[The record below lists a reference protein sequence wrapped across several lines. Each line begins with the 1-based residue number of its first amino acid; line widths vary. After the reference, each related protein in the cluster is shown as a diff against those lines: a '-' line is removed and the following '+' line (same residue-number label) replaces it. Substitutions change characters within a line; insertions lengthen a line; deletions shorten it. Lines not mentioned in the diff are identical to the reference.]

1 MDDLT
6 GIIANSPVVM
16 LPGTYCVARLRPSSL
31 PSRHFMV
38 TTDSSETTVIAREE
52 QIGELDALDIR
63 RGYRLIE
70 VRVATPFEGVGFLAT
85 VCRAIAEA
93 GLNILVVST
102 FSADYILLQADEAEA
117 GLDALRGVG
126 FPIDDGGGG

>member
-1 MDDLT
+1 MDELDAV
-6 GIIANSPVVM
+6 IANSPVVM

-38 TTDSSETTVIAREE
+38 TMDSSETTVIAREE
-52 QIGELDALDIR
+52 ELGELDAIDIR

-70 VRVATPFEGVGFLAT
+70 VRVATPFEGIGFLAT
-85 VCRAIAEA
+85 VCGAIAEA

-117 GLDALRGVG
+117 GLDALRGLG
-126 FPIDDGGGG
+126 FPINDGDGW